1 MPRDSRAIT
10 EFGSIVYHYGDSV
23 SILHVSSSLVFI
35 SIECKLE
42 KKKKKESMTIENSY
56 CYYTRQTKGNQRS
69 FLFFSRK
76 PTETMLGNREEAQR
90 ERSLILIF
98 FPSLFAAGMFLFWRR
113 KKKTRQRNQYI
124 KQSKYN
130 VHRWI
135 SESKRAFSESRRR
148 SSALPLPCP
157 KMRRRKDADWIRDL
171 HRRNVIKRQ
180 QRSNCSFG
188 RNFVLRWRHYWCFPT
203 SLVL

>member
-56 CYYTRQTKGNQRS
+56 CYSTRQTKGNQRS

-76 PTETMLGNREEAQR
+76 PTETMLGNREAQR